1 MAVFRY
7 TSDGLMAS
15 AAFPCAVNG
24 SVRKAPTNDH
34 GASHMHQDDRQLR
47 NAPETLPSRERWTA
61 PELKTFDVGDLTMA
75 DSNPGDDGAGIFT
88 HS

>member
-1 MAVFRY
+1 
-7 TSDGLMAS
+7 
-15 AAFPCAVNG
+15 
-24 SVRKAPTNDH
+24 
-34 GASHMHQDDRQLR
+34 MHQDDRQLR